1 MDVSLLPSWI
11 ADLAFVG
18 FLFGMFYWLV
28 SRTDKMGEK
37 IHSVLDKLAGEF
49 HTHQVQD
56 AEMFGT
62 MKVALESRKP
72 RGRRKAK
79 AK

>member
-1 MDVSLLPSWI
+1 MDLSLLPSWI
-11 ADLAFVG
+11 ADFAFVV

-37 IHSVLDKLAGEF
+37 IHGVLDRLAGEF

-56 AEMFGT
+56 AESFG
-62 MKVALESRKP
+62 MIKAALEPRKP
-72 RGRRKAK
+72 RRKAK